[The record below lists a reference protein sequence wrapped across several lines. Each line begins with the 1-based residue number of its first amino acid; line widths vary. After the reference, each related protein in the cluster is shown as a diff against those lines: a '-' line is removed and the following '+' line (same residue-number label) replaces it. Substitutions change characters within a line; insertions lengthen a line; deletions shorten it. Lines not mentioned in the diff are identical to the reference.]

1 MSFLQG
7 DGKKTQLWRV
17 NFSIQLYCSK
27 AINLTLTFFSILLKL
42 LYPKN
47 SGSYK
52 HHRSCRSSKIPSYS
66 KFLLYTL
73 LLG

>member
-7 DGKKTQLWRV
+7 DGKKAQLWRV

-47 SGSYK
+47 RGSYK
-52 HHRSCRSSKIPSYS
+52 HHRSCRSGKIPSYS